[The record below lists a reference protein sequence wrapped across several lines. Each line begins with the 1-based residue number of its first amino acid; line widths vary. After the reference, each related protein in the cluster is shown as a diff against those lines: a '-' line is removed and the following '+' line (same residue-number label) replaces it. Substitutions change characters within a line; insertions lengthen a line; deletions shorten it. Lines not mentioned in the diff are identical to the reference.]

1 LIDFYQKIPGK
12 ANIRIL
18 SLDGGG
24 VRGVIPIYILTQI
37 ETLTG
42 YKVLLSSHFHN
53 KIFSFWFFFLCETQ
67 DFYFTSIF
75 CLSLSLSP
83 LYDFQIRQLFDL
95 VVGSGIGGVVA
106 LIVSVRDYSPNKLL
120 EFFLDY
126 PQKVFKANIFTKIG
140 FWIKYKYENKHLIAA
155 AKELFGEDC
164 SLNNLTGPE
173 CALVR
178 VFCQFI

>member
-1 LIDFYQKIPGK
+1 MEVEFAESFQFTSSLKSK
-12 ANIRIL
+12 HWLVIRSFSLHIFTTKSSL
-18 SLDGGG
+18 SG
-24 VRGVIPIYILTQI
+24 
-37 ETLTG
+37 
-42 YKVLLSSHFHN
+42 F
-53 KIFSFWFFFLCETQ
+53 FSFVKLKTFISHPSFV
-67 DFYFTSIF
+67 
-75 CLSLSLSP
+75 SLSLSP

-140 FWIKYKYENKHLIAA
+140 FWIRYKYENKHLIAA

-178 VFCQFI
+178 VFCQFIW